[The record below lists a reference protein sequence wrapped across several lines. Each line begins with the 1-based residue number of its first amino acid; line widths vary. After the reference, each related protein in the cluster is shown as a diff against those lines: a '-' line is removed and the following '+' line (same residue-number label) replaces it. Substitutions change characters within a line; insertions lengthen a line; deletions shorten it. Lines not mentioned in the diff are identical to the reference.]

1 MKVVLLADVK
11 GSGKKGEL
19 VNVSDG
25 YARNFLF
32 PKKLA
37 KEANAQAL
45 NELKNAEESK
55 AFKIKQETEAA
66 QASADKINGKSVSIL
81 AKAGQ
86 GGKLFGSVT
95 AKEIAE
101 AIKKQYG
108 VDVDKR
114 KIDTKG
120 DMKAFGTYECEV
132 KLYSGITATVKAVVT
147 EKNNTI

>member
-32 PKKLA
+32 PKLA

-147 EKNNTI
+147 EKE

>member
-120 DMKAFGTYECEV
+120 DMKAFGTDECEV

-147 EKNNTI
+147 EKE

>member
-45 NELKNAEESK
+45 NKLKNAEESK

-147 EKNNTI
+147 EKE

>member
-37 KEANAQAL
+37 KEANAQAM
-45 NELKNAEESK
+45 NELKNAEEAK
-55 AFKIKQETEAA
+55 AYKIKTDTENAQKAA
-66 QASADKINGKSVSIL
+66 QVLEGKTIKL
-81 AKAGQ
+81 TAKAGQ
-86 GGKLFGSVT
+86 GGRLFGSVT

-101 AIKKQYG
+101 AVKQQFK
-108 VDVDKR
+108 VEVDKR
-114 KIDTKG
+114 KIVIDG
-120 DMKAFGTYECEV
+120 DSKAVGTYNCEV
-132 KLYSGITATVKAVVT
+132 RLYTGISAKIFVMVG
-147 EKNNTI
+147 EQE

>member
-95 AKEIAE
+95 SKEIAE

-147 EKNNTI
+147 EKE

>member
-114 KIDTKG
+114 KSDTKG

-147 EKNNTI
+147 EKE

>member
-132 KLYSGITATVKAVVT
+132 KLYSGITATVKAGVT
-147 EKNNTI
+147 EKE

>member
-66 QASADKINGKSVSIL
+66 QASADKINGKSVSIV

-147 EKNNTI
+147 EKE

>member
-1 MKVVLLADVK
+1 MPILPA
-11 GSGKKGEL
+11 SSS
-19 VNVSDG
+19 SDG

-147 EKNNTI
+147 EKE

>member
-45 NELKNAEESK
+45 NELKNAEESR

-114 KIDTKG
+114 KIETKG

-147 EKNNTI
+147 EKE

>member
-37 KEANAQAL
+37 KEANAQAM
-45 NELKNAEESK
+45 NELKNAEEAK
-55 AFKIKQETEAA
+55 VYKIKTETEAA
-66 QASADKINGKSVSIL
+66 KKAAGVLEGKTVRL
-81 AKAGQ
+81 TAKAGQ
-86 GGKLFGSVT
+86 GGRLFGSVT

-101 AIKKQYG
+101 ALKEQFG
-108 VDVDKR
+108 VEIDKR
-114 KIDTKG
+114 KVVVDG
-120 DMKAFGTYECEV
+120 DIKAFGTYSCEI
-132 KLYSGITATVKAVVT
+132 KLYAGITAKMYVMVA
-147 EKNNTI
+147 E

>member
-37 KEANAQAL
+37 KEANEQEL

-147 EKNNTI
+147 EKE

>member
-120 DMKAFGTYECEV
+120 DLKAFGTYECEV

-147 EKNNTI
+147 EKE

>member
-120 DMKAFGTYECEV
+120 DMKAFGTYACEV

-147 EKNNTI
+147 EKE